1 MFSLLS
7 RRRIVKSLIQL
18 IRNKYTDKKSVSF
31 AWVIS
36 KYSVLLSLKSY
47 IYKEHDILSLL

>member
-18 IRNKYTDKKSVSF
+18 IRKKYTDKKKCFVCMGNIEIQCT
-31 AWVIS
+31 VITE
-36 KYSVLLSLKSY
+36 VIHL
-47 IYKEHDILSLL
+47 